1 MTRVELTEATAPLA
15 DYARKAKR
23 GPVVLTR
30 RGRPVA
36 MLRLLTEEERENYLV
51 STHPAFV
58 ELIRKSRETCPPGS
72 GVPLEEVEQ
81 ELRLTPARPLVRR
94 GSTTRRR
101 PR

>member
-36 MLRLLTEEERENYLV
+36 MLRLLTEEEREDYLV
-51 STHPAFV
+51 STHPGFV
-58 ELIRKSRETCPPGS
+58 DLIRRSRESCPPGS
-72 GVPLEEVEQ
+72 GMPLEQVER
-81 ELRLTPARPLVRR
+81 ELGIESSRPLA
-94 GSTTRRR
+94 RRR
-101 PR
+101 PARRRSR

>member
-36 MLRLLTEEERENYLV
+36 MLRLLTEEEREDYLV
-51 STHPAFV
+51 STHPGFLD
-58 ELIRKSRETCPPGS
+58 LIRRSRESCPPGS
-72 GVPLEEVEQ
+72 GIPLEEVER
-81 ELRLTPARPLVRR
+81 ELGIASSRPLA
-94 GSTTRRR
+94 RRR
-101 PR
+101 PARRRSR